1 MQGTKKWYESTTIQ
15 GGIVSILVFA
25 VQLLNI
31 DLDAGIITEFVT
43 GLFGLIGLGM
53 VIWGRLRAKYVI
65 N

>member
-1 MQGTKKWYESTTIQ
+1 MQGTKKWYESTTIK

-31 DLDAGIITEFVT
+31 DLDAVTITDFAT
-43 GLFGLIGLGM
+43 ALFGTIGLGM
-53 VIWGRLRAKYVI
+53 VIWGRIRAKYVI